1 MNYHKMAISTVC
13 ASAIPWIVSFEPA
26 PMHPTT
32 TADHVTMQKDIRTRY
47 RTLHNYSQ
55 MLFAV
60 SFDQTTDGSDE
71 VVSKEVG

>member
-26 PMHPTT
+26 PMHPT
-32 TADHVTMQKDIRTRY
+32 K
-47 RTLHNYSQ
+47 